1 MSHFYNTG
9 VCDSD
14 VMSHFPA
21 FIYFPMLHQY
31 RGTEGIFGLCFLPL
45 VSLIEIP
52 ASPTVEQPLPG
63 DAPLG
68 PAVYPGEESTHSE
81 RCPPKLA
88 SHRAWETGAF
98 PSPCSIA
105 QGLYP
110 RESFHHS
117 LSAIHKQL
125 WHTHMHTHK
134 SLAPLLHIY
143 IFIFRTIFYY
153 IDISHRLW
161 CFFTLA
167 VSNGSFSAKRAV
179 QYGEVT
185 ACLTCHCWLNKGVRY
200 DTCPCYGSFVHFR
213 RVSKSLGTQ
222 KCEWQITHDGKQIL
236 NVVQE
241 PATISH

>member
-110 RESFHHS
+110 WESFHHS

-125 WHTHMHTHK
+125 WHTHMHTHTNLLPPCCTSTFLYFAPSFIILTFHTDFVA
-134 SLAPLLHIY
+134 SL
-143 IFIFRTIFYY
+143 
-153 IDISHRLW
+153 LW
-161 CFFTLA
+161 LWA
-167 VSNGSFSAKRAV
+167 MGASVPSVLYSMVK
-179 QYGEVT
+179 
-185 ACLTCHCWLNKGVRY
+185 WLPV
-200 DTCPCYGSFVHFR
+200 
-213 RVSKSLGTQ
+213 
-222 KCEWQITHDGKQIL
+222 
-236 NVVQE
+236 
-241 PATISH
+241 